1 MILYPAIDMLDG
13 QAVRLRQGKRDD
25 VTVYG
30 DPVEMSAKWRAQG
43 AEWLHLVDL
52 NAAFDGSTPH
62 MALIREVVAAFDGKV
77 ELGGGLR
84 AMEDIEKRV
93 EAGVKRCI
101 IGTAAAENPGLVREA
116 CRAFP
121 GCIAVG
127 IDAKNGL
134 VATRGWVETSTLTA
148 VELAQRMQDLGVTTI
163 IYTDVSRD
171 GMMQGPNLNATRNL
185 IQATTRR
192 KGFRNL
198 TMDVIG
204 SGGVSS
210 INDLIGLREI
220 GCAGAILGRAMYE
233 GAFTVAQALYEVSLP
248 NPPIEA
254 TVTEV

>member
-13 QAVRLRQGKRDD
+13 KAVRLRQGKRDD

-30 DPVEMSAKWRAQG
+30 DPVEMSAKWRAKG

-52 NAAFDGSTPH
+52 TAAFEGKTAHLP
-62 MALIREVVAAFDGKV
+62 LIREVVAAFDGQV

-84 AMEDIEKRV
+84 TMQDIELRV
-93 EAGVKRCI
+93 KAGVKRCI
-101 IGTAAAENPGLVREA
+101 IGTAAAENPELVRQAARE
-116 CRAFP
+116 FP

-148 VELAQRMQDLGVTTI
+148 AELALRTRDMGVKDV

-171 GMMQGPNLNATRNL
+171 GMMQGPNVEATRRL
-185 IQATTRR
+185 IEQT
-192 KGFRNL
+192 G
-198 TMDVIG
+198 MDIIG
-204 SGGVSS
+204 SGGVSCLT
-210 INDLIGLREI
+210 DLGNLKAA

-233 GAFTVAQALYEVSLP
+233 GAFTLEEALAYNQEG
-248 NPPIEA
+248 
-254 TVTEV
+254 

>member
-13 QAVRLRQGKRDD
+13 KAVRLRQGKRDD

-30 DPVEMSAKWRAQG
+30 DPVEMSAKWRAKG

-52 NAAFDGSTPH
+52 TAAFEGKTAHLP
-62 MALIREVVAAFDGKV
+62 LIREVVAAFDGQV

-84 AMEDIEKRV
+84 TMQDIELRV
-93 EAGVKRCI
+93 KAGVKRCI
-101 IGTAAAENPGLVREA
+101 IGTAAAENPELVRQAARE
-116 CRAFP
+116 FP

-148 VELAQRMQDLGVTTI
+148 VELALRMRDMGVKDV

-171 GMMQGPNLNATRNL
+171 GMMQGPNVEATRRL
-185 IQATTRR
+185 IEQT
-192 KGFRNL
+192 G
-198 TMDVIG
+198 MDIIG
-204 SGGVSS
+204 SGGVSCLT
-210 INDLIGLREI
+210 DLGNLKAA

-233 GAFTVAQALYEVSLP
+233 GAFTLEEALQY
-248 NPPIEA
+248 NKEA
-254 TVTEV
+254 

>member
-25 VTVYG
+25 VTVFG
-30 DPVEMSAKWRAQG
+30 NPVELAEKWRSKG

-52 NAAFDGSTPH
+52 TAAFEGKTAHLP
-62 MALIREVVAAFDGKV
+62 LIRQVVAAFDGKV

-84 AMEDIEKRV
+84 TMQDIALRV
-93 EAGVKRCI
+93 EAGVSRCI
-101 IGTAAAENPGLVREA
+101 IGTAAAENPELVREA

-121 GCIAVG
+121 GHIAVG

-148 VELAQRMQDLGVTTI
+148 SELALRMRDMGVTTI

-171 GMMQGPNLNATRNL
+171 GMMQGPNVAATRAL
-185 IQATTRR
+185 IEATQ
-192 KGFRNL
+192 
-198 TMDVIG
+198 MDVIG
-204 SGGVSS
+204 SGGVSCLD
-210 INDLIGLREI
+210 DLRNLRDA

-233 GAFTVAQALYEVSLP
+233 GAFTVEEALAAMKE
-248 NPPIEA
+248 
-254 TVTEV
+254 

>member
-13 QAVRLRQGKRDD
+13 KAVRLRQGKRDD

-30 DPVEMSAKWRAQG
+30 DPVEMSAKWRAKG

-52 NAAFDGSTPH
+52 TAAFEGKTAYLP
-62 MALIREVVAAFDGKV
+62 LIREVVAAFDGQV

-84 AMEDIEKRV
+84 TMQDIELRV
-93 EAGVKRCI
+93 NAGVKRCI
-101 IGTAAAENPGLVREA
+101 IGTAAAENPELVRQA

-148 VELAQRMQDLGVTTI
+148 VELALRMRDMGVKDV

-171 GMMQGPNLNATRNL
+171 GMMQGPNVEATRRL
-185 IQATTRR
+185 IEQT
-192 KGFRNL
+192 G
-198 TMDVIG
+198 MDIIG
-204 SGGVSS
+204 SGGVSCLT
-210 INDLIGLREI
+210 DLGNLMAA

-233 GAFTVAQALYEVSLP
+233 GAFTLEEALAY
-248 NPPIEA
+248 NKEA
-254 TVTEV
+254 

>member
-13 QAVRLRQGKRDD
+13 KAVRLRQGKRDD

-30 DPVEMSAKWRAQG
+30 DPVEMSAKWRAKG

-52 NAAFDGSTPH
+52 TAAFEGKTAHLP
-62 MALIREVVAAFDGKV
+62 LIREVVAAFDGQV

-84 AMEDIEKRV
+84 TMQDIELRV
-93 EAGVKRCI
+93 NAGVKRCI
-101 IGTAAAENPGLVREA
+101 IGTAAAENPELVRQA
-116 CRAFP
+116 ARAFP

-148 VELAQRMQDLGVTTI
+148 VELALRMRDMGVKDV

-171 GMMQGPNLNATRNL
+171 GMMQGPNVDATRRL
-185 IQATTRR
+185 IEQT
-192 KGFRNL
+192 G
-198 TMDVIG
+198 MDIIG
-204 SGGVSS
+204 SGGVSCL
-210 INDLIGLREI
+210 NDLGNLKAA

-233 GAFTVAQALYEVSLP
+233 GAFTLEEALAY
-248 NPPIEA
+248 NKEA
-254 TVTEV
+254 